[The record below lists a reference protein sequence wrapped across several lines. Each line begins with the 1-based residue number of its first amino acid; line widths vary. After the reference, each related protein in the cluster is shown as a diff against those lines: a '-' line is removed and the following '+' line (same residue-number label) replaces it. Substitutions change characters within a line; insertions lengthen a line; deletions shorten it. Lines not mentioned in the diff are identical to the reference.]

1 MTVSVVLGDGQLATQ
16 DMTAAFAN
24 YYVASSSS
32 PHYLTETYLIGS
44 MKVLMGLHRKFQ
56 KTILSMKKFSVSV
69 VREKIGF
76 KHVVFF
82 LPFFL
87 PCSFPLALPLHLLQ
101 LALSFT
107 LKYAKY
113 VESYN
118 ADVVRHIYKKACST
132 HLPRK
137 PAIHLL
143 WAAFEEQQGG

>member
-82 LPFFL
+82 FLPFFL
-87 PCSFPLALPLHLLQ
+87 PCSFSLALPLHLLQ
-101 LALSFT
+101 LALS
-107 LKYAKY
+107 
-113 VESYN
+113 
-118 ADVVRHIYKKACST
+118 
-132 HLPRK
+132 
-137 PAIHLL
+137 LL
-143 WAAFEEQQGG
+143 L

>member
-82 LPFFL
+82 F
-87 PCSFPLALPLHLLQ
+87 C
-101 LALSFT
+101 LSFSPVPF
-107 LKYAKY
+107 L
-113 VESYN
+113 
-118 ADVVRHIYKKACST
+118 
-132 HLPRK
+132 LPS
-137 PAIHLL
+137 PCTSSNLL
-143 WAAFEEQQGG
+143 FLFYSEVCKICRELQR